1 MKFELTKEES
11 DIILNSLPEKRY
23 LSKIDYLIS
32 ARGTISDR
40 KNPTGELL
48 PREVDCFMLKINSN
62 PGGYAAHFD
71 RYVYEHYSEWE
82 TISNI
87 VKVKIREERLKEL
100 GI

>member
-23 LSKIDYLIS
+23 LSEIDYLIS
-32 ARGTISDR
+32 TRGTISDR

-48 PREVDCFMLKINSN
+48 PREVDCFKLKIHK
-62 PGGYAAHFD
+62 GGY
-71 RYVYEHYSEWE
+71 RYVYEHNIDEWKP
-82 TISNI
+82 IFNI
-87 VKVKIREERLKEL
+87 VKIKIREEKLKEL

>member
-11 DIILNSLPEKRY
+11 DIILNSLPEKKY
-23 LSKIDYLIS
+23 LSGIDYLIS

-40 KNPTGELL
+40 KNSTGELL

-62 PGGYAAHFD
+62 PGEY

-87 VKVKIREERLKEL
+87 IKVKIREEKLKEL
-100 GI
+100 GL

>member
-11 DIILNSLPEKRY
+11 DIILNSLPEKKY
-23 LSKIDYLIS
+23 LSGIDYLIS

-40 KNPTGELL
+40 KNSTGELL

-62 PGGYAAHFD
+62 PGEY

-87 VKVKIREERLKEL
+87 IKVKIREEKLKEL

>member
-23 LSKIDYLIS
+23 LSEIDYLIS

-62 PGGYAAHFD
+62 PGEY
-71 RYVYEHYSEWE
+71 RYVYEQD
-82 TISNI
+82 I
-87 VKVKIREERLKEL
+87 VTGKQIGRAHV
-100 GI
+100 

>member
-23 LSKIDYLIS
+23 LDEIS
-32 ARGTISDR
+32 YIIFKRQIISDR

-48 PREVDCFMLKINSN
+48 PREVDCFKLKIHK
-62 PGGYAAHFD
+62 GGY
-71 RYVYEHYSEWE
+71 RYVYERNSDEWKP
-82 TISNI
+82 ISNI
-87 VKVKIREERLKEL
+87 VKIKIREEKLKEL

>member
-23 LSKIDYLIS
+23 LSGIDYLIS

-62 PGGYAAHFD
+62 PGGY
-71 RYVYEHYSEWE
+71 RYVYEHYGEWE